1 MEHINLSLRCTNGY
15 ELGYASL
22 DEWRDIGSAKLLA
35 PRNIRSDYEY
45 YTQDLT
51 RRLIVSRDV
60 AARYSAD
67 EIQRAIND
75 TLSHSGCRHEHD
87 CCGCVSYYASAIR
100 VRGREYLVK
109 IHSTRNV

>member
-1 MEHINLSLRCTNGY
+1 MEKINISLRCTNRY

-45 YTQDLT
+45 YTQDWT
-51 RRLIVSRDV
+51 HRLIVSRDV
-60 AARYSAD
+60 AARYSSN
-67 EIQRAIND
+67 EIQRAIGD
-75 TLSHSGCRHEHD
+75 TLSSSRCRHEHD
-87 CCGCVSYYASAIR
+87 CCGCVSYYASANR

-109 IHSTRNV
+109 IHSSRNV